1 MTKEPDL
8 SAKSAMRRG
17 FFTLALLVA
26 ILGGWGMATQLDG
39 AVIAPGQVQV
49 ESNRQVVQHPDGG
62 VIARIAVREGQTVTA
77 GDELLTLD
85 GTLLLAERAIIA
97 TQLSETRARRARL
110 QAERDDSP
118 EPVFPPD
125 LLALAETDPQVAE
138 QITGQRRL
146 FEARRDTL
154 ARQSEQLARRRAQVD
169 AQIAGIDAQSA
180 ALAIQTRLIED
191 ERKDQ
196 QTLLDRGLAQSARV
210 LALTREVASLQGRL
224 GELAAQ
230 RAQAEGRMTEIDLEF
245 LRLAALR
252 REEATAELREIGP
265 LERELAERLGAL
277 SERIDRL
284 TIRAPVSGTVL
295 GLAVTTPRAVIRPA
309 DPILYLVPQ
318 DRPLVISIRIPPLH
332 VDEVHVGQPVRLI
345 FSALATRNL
354 PDIMGTLS
362 RVSADALSDPNT
374 VAPFFLAEVTLS
386 PEAIAP
392 LGDQQLLPG
401 MPVEAFLPT
410 GSRSPISYLLKP
422 FTDYFLHAFRE
433 T

>member
-17 FFTLALLVA
+17 FFTLAILVA
-26 ILGGWGMATQLDG
+26 ILGGWGIGTQLDG

-196 QTLLDRGLAQSARV
+196 QSLLDRGLAQSARI
-210 LALTREVASLQGRL
+210 LALTREAASLQGRL

-230 RAQAEGRMTEIDLEF
+230 RAQAEGRMTEIDLES

-345 FSALATRNL
+345 FSALSTRNL

-374 VAPFFLAEVTLS
+374 GAPFFLAEVTLS

>member
-230 RAQAEGRMTEIDLEF
+230 RAQAEGRMTEIDLES

-374 VAPFFLAEVTLS
+374 GAPFFLAEVTLS

>member
-125 LLALAETDPQVAE
+125 LLKLAETDPQVAE

-180 ALAIQTRLIED
+180 ALATQNRLIED

-210 LALTREVASLQGRL
+210 LALTREAASLQGRL

-230 RAQAEGRMTEIDLEF
+230 RAQAEGRMTEIDLES

-265 LERELAERLGAL
+265 LERELAEHLGAL

-332 VDEVHVGQPVRLI
+332 IDEVHVGQPVRLI
-345 FSALATRNL
+345 FSALSTRNL

-374 VAPFFLAEVTLS
+374 GAPFFLAEVTLS
-386 PEAIAP
+386 PEATAP

>member
-1 MTKEPDL
+1 MTNEPDL

-17 FFTLALLVA
+17 FFTLAILVA
-26 ILGGWGMATQLDG
+26 ILGGWGIGTQLDG

-118 EPVFPPD
+118 EPAFPPD

-196 QTLLDRGLAQSARV
+196 QSLLDRGLAQSARV
-210 LALTREVASLQGRL
+210 LALTREAASLQGRL

-230 RAQAEGRMTEIDLEF
+230 RAQAEGRMTEIDLES

-374 VAPFFLAEVTLS
+374 GAPFFLAEVTLS

>member
-26 ILGGWGMATQLDG
+26 ILGGWGIGTQLDG

-125 LLALAETDPQVAE
+125 LLKLAETDPQVAE

-180 ALAIQTRLIED
+180 ALATQNRLIED
-191 ERKDQ
+191 ERRDQ

-210 LALTREVASLQGRL
+210 LALTREAASLQGRL

-230 RAQAEGRMTEIDLEF
+230 RAQAEGRMTEIDLES

-374 VAPFFLAEVTLS
+374 GAPFFLAEVTLS
-386 PEAIAP
+386 PEATAP

>member
-125 LLALAETDPQVAE
+125 LLKLAETDPQVAE

-191 ERKDQ
+191 ERQDQ

-210 LALTREVASLQGRL
+210 LALTREAASLQGRL

-230 RAQAEGRMTEIDLEF
+230 RAQAEGRMTEIDLES

-374 VAPFFLAEVTLS
+374 GAPFFLAEVTLS